1 MIQYIFRKFENKS
14 AKTNAYRRQIVQNG
28 YVDRKRII
36 DDIVMA
42 TTLTEADISALLTSL
57 EDVLKCHLARA
68 AVCVWGIWG
77 RFALP

>member
-42 TTLTEADISALLTSL
+42 TL
-57 EDVLKCHLARA
+57 R
-68 AVCVWGIWG
+68 
-77 RFALP
+77 